1 MWRFAGENMANKG
14 AGAVGL
20 ALQRPMFADDIAATL
35 IDLRCRTRRTRLRD
49 TQRGQKMRAIQLS
62 TIALSIFFV
71 AACNQAK
78 SPDTVAKETAAAE
91 QKASN
96 EVAKSEDSAQKDMGK
111 DADKVGDK
119 MVALNNTAAK
129 DAYNITLAQ
138 ADGNRKIALAKCD
151 ALAGDAQK
159 NCKQQ
164 ADADYAAAKADA
176 KSAEVS
182 TKQ

>member
-1 MWRFAGENMANKG
+1 
-14 AGAVGL
+14 
-20 ALQRPMFADDIAATL
+20 
-35 IDLRCRTRRTRLRD
+35 
-49 TQRGQKMRAIQLS
+49 MRAIQLS
-62 TIALSIFFV
+62 TIALSILFV
-71 AACNQAK
+71 AACNQPK
-78 SPDTVAKETAAAE
+78 SPDAVAKDVATAE

-96 EVAKSEDSAQKDMGK
+96 EVAKSENDASKDMTK

-119 MVALNNTAAK
+119 MTALNNTAAK

-151 ALAGDAQK
+151 ALSGDAQK

-164 ADADYAAAKADA
+164 ADADYDAAKADA
-176 KSAEVS
+176 KAAEVS